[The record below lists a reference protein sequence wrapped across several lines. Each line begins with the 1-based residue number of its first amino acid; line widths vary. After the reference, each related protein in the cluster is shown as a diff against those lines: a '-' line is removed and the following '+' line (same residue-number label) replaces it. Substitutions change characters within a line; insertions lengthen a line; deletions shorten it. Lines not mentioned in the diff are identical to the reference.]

1 MLAVSFLWI
10 LINMWFHKNK
20 GLLLEQEW
28 KIMSDSEAFLLLV
41 DWLLEFGVS
50 KCLEKITSNSRFIR
64 LLSLSCCHV
73 WLFSAPWTA
82 ACQDSLS
89 FTIFQILL
97 ELMSIESVM
106 PSDHLILCRPLLL
119 PSIFPSIRVFSNESV
134 VHIRGQSTGGSA
146 SASVL
151 PMNIRGWF
159 PLELTG
165 LISLLS
171 MGLPRVF
178 SSTTIWKHQ
187 FFCTQPS
194 LWSNFHIHTWL
205 LEKP

>member
-28 KIMSDSEAFLLLV
+28 KIMNDSEAFLLLV

-82 ACQDSLS
+82 SCQDSLS

-119 PSIFPSIRVFSNESV
+119 PSIFPSIRGFSNESV
-134 VHIRGQSTGGSA
+134 LRIRWPKYWSFSFSISPSNEYSGLIAFG
-146 SASVL
+146 
-151 PMNIRGWF
+151 
-159 PLELTG
+159 LTG
-165 LISLLS
+165 LILQFKGLS
-171 MGLPRVF
+171 RVF
-178 SSTTIWKHQ
+178 SNTTIQNYQFFSTHHQ
-187 FFCTQPS
+187 FS
-194 LWSNFHIHTWL
+194 YINV
-205 LEKP
+205 

>member
-119 PSIFPSIRVFSNESV
+119 PSICPSIRVFSNELV
-134 VHIRGQSTGGSA
+134 LHIRWPKYGISA

-151 PMNIRGWF
+151 PMNIQNWF
-159 PLELTG
+159 PLRWTDW
-165 LISLLS
+165 ISLQS
-171 MGLPRVF
+171 KRPSRVF
-178 SSTTIWKHQ
+178 SNTTVQKHQ
-187 FFCTQPS
+187 FS
-194 LWSNFHIHTWL
+194 
-205 LEKP
+205 